1 MTKILLIGASL
12 SGNFGG
18 PSLLSSTVKVLK
30 KFIPKAKFTLLSP
43 VPADSKLS
51 KTYGIK
57 VVSHTQKNGMPWF
70 LSGAISDLNKYEDAD
85 IIIDIWGI
93 GLGEGPK
100 LLLASKL
107 LNKPVIK
114 YTADMGPF
122 KAKRDRLTAKI
133 YLNNIDLILA
143 RNETTKKHL
152 LELGVTTPIHVCP
165 DTAFILE
172 PTPSKTS
179 KTLSKE
185 RLKKRTIAGISMS
198 HIAERKGHSNGKY
211 VTTMA
216 KTADYL
222 IQKLN
227 ALVVLIPNE
236 IFPKKYDDLDVA
248 KRIFTKINDK
258 TKVMLLKKECLA
270 SELKGII
277 GECDLLI
284 GARYHSIVAA
294 ISMPVPTLAISWHH
308 KYHEVMKLMSQ
319 EEYICDIKSLNFT
332 ELQEKIDKLWENREK
347 IKAELASRMP
357 FIKESVLSGG
367 KIVKE
372 LLNAKKRQR
381 KFSLTTP

>member
-18 PSLLSSTVKVLK
+18 PSLLSSTVKVLN
-30 KFIPKAKFTLLSP
+30 KFIPRAKFTLLSP
-43 VPADSKLS
+43 VSADCKLG

-57 VVSHTQKNGMPWF
+57 VVSHTQKNGIPWF
-70 LSGAISDLNKYEDAD
+70 LLRAVSDLNEYKYAD

-122 KAKRDRLTAKI
+122 KAKRDRLISKI
-133 YLNNIDLILA
+133 YLNNIDLIFA
-143 RNETTKKHL
+143 RSETTKKHL
-152 LELGVTTPIHVCP
+152 LELGVTTPIYLCP

-172 PTPSKTS
+172 PTSSKTRE
-179 KTLSKE
+179 TLSKE
-185 RLKKRTIAGISMS
+185 RLKKRIVAGISTS
-198 HIAERKGHSNGKY
+198 HITERKGHYKNEY
-211 VTTMA
+211 VIAMA

-222 IQKLN
+222 IQRLD
-227 ALVVLIPNE
+227 ALVVLVPNE
-236 IFPKKYDDLDVA
+236 MFPKKFDDLDVA
-248 KRIFTKINDK
+248 KRIFRKINDK
-258 TKVMLLKKECLA
+258 TKVILLEGEYSA
-270 SELKGII
+270 SQLKGII
-277 GECDLLI
+277 GEFDLLV

-294 ISMPVPTLAISWHH
+294 ISMCVPTLAVSWHH

-319 EEYICDIKSLNFT
+319 EEYVCDIKSLNFA
-332 ELQEKIDKLWENREK
+332 ELQEKIDRLRENREK

-357 FIKESVLSGG
+357 FIMESVFSGG
-367 KIVKE
+367 KMIKDM
-372 LLNAKKRQR
+372 LNAEKKQ
-381 KFSLTTP
+381 